1 MPSINLLPWRQELRQ
16 RRRKEFLVGIVAA
29 AVLAGI
35 VTLLA
40 NLVVSSMIDAQNRR
54 NELLKA
60 EITELDKAIEQILA
74 LEDQKARMISRMEVI
89 DRLQASRPEVV
100 KLFDQIVA
108 TLPEGVYLTSVK
120 QSGKKIE
127 FDGVAQSSTRVSAF
141 MRNIDASESLSSP
154 ELKVIQTG
162 ANAGPGAQFT
172 LFASQ
177 RAAPGAEADD
187 DSAAPKKR
195 STRVSEARK

>member
-16 RRRKEFLVGIVAA
+16 RRRKEFLFGIGAAVGLAA
-29 AVLAGI
+29 LIAVLAHFAVG
-35 VTLLA
+35 
-40 NLVVSSMIDAQNRR
+40 SMIDAQNRR
-54 NELLKA
+54 NDLLKA
-60 EITELDKAIEQILA
+60 EIAELDKAIEQILA

-100 KLFDQIVA
+100 KLFDQIVS

-120 QSGKKIE
+120 QSGRKLE
-127 FDGVAQSSTRVSAF
+127 FNGVAQSSTRVSAF
-141 MRNIDASESLSSP
+141 MRNIDASESLTSP

-162 ANAGPGAQFT
+162 SNAGPGAQFT

-177 RAAPGAEADD
+177 RAAAGEEAEQGG
-187 DSAAPKKR
+187 KR
-195 STRVSEARK
+195 ATRVSEARK

>member
-16 RRRKEFLVGIVAA
+16 RRRKEFLVGIVGAV
-29 AVLAGI
+29 VLAGI
-35 VTLLA
+35 VTLIAHLT
-40 NLVVSSMIDAQNRR
+40 VSSMIDAQNRR

-60 EITELDKAIEQILA
+60 EIAELDKAIEQILA
-74 LEDQKARMISRMEVI
+74 LEEQKERMVSRMEVI
-89 DRLQASRPEVV
+89 DTLQASRPEVV
-100 KLFDQIVA
+100 KLFDQIVS

-127 FDGVAQSSTRVSAF
+127 FNGVAQSSTRVSAM
-141 MRNIDASESLSSP
+141 MRNIDASETLSTP

-162 ANAGPGAQFT
+162 NNAGPGAQFT

-177 RAAPGAEADD
+177 RSAAAADEATAKRTARAAEAG
-187 DSAAPKKR
+187 K
-195 STRVSEARK
+195 

>member
-16 RRRKEFLVGIVAA
+16 RRRKEFLFGIVAA
-29 AVLAGI
+29 VVLGLV
-35 VTLLA
+35 VTVLA

-54 NELLKA
+54 NELLKS
-60 EITELDKAIEQILA
+60 EIAELDKAIEQILA

-100 KLFDQIVA
+100 KLFDQIVS

-141 MRNIDASESLSSP
+141 MRNIDASESLSAP

-162 ANAGPGAQFT
+162 SNAAPGAQFT
-172 LFASQ
+172 MFASQ
-177 RAAPGAEADD
+177 RAAPGAEGDD
-187 DSAAPKKR
+187 DSAAPAKR
-195 STRVSEARK
+195 TRVSEARK